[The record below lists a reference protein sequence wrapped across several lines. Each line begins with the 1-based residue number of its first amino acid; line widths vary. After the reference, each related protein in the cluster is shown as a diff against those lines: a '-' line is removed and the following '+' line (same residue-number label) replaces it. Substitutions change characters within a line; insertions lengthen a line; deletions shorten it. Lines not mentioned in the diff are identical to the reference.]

1 MIAFLVPH
9 VPRDPFSQPKTCS
22 CQTKRPLEA
31 AGVYDMQKTN
41 GTTPTSAPVDP
52 RIPTAIEPG
61 SAVLK
66 NLQPADRFRLKRL
79 LRRPF
84 EYIHHPSFEKPGAGK
99 ELFAEAF
106 ENASPVRPW
115 CNAAPDQEDP
125 FDSSLAAPITL
136 TASEEKNL
144 FLRLNYARFRINKI
158 LTKFA
163 GKRLTEQAAREIA
176 WWQERV
182 ESIRGEIVKANVPLV
197 LAMAKRTRLGN
208 IDYAELISEGNM
220 ALLRSVD
227 KFDCGRGFKFSTYG
241 CRAILKSFSRVAMKI
256 GRYRGRFP
264 VEFDPS
270 LERSDYAETQRLDQE
285 FDCLDEL
292 RGILRENSA
301 SLNEVEVKVLQ
312 ARFALGNAESAP
324 GDGPQTLEQV
334 GMLIGVTKERV
345 RQIQNRALSKL
356 REKLQKD
363 FLAA

>member
-1 MIAFLVPH
+1 MNREVG
-9 VPRDPFSQPKTCS
+9 S
-22 CQTKRPLEA
+22 
-31 AGVYDMQKTN
+31 TN
-41 GTTPTSAPVDP
+41 AEGSADP
-52 RIPTAIEPG
+52 RIPTAGEPS

-66 NLQPADRFRLKRL
+66 KLQAVERLRLKRL
-79 LRRPF
+79 LGKPF
-84 EYIHHPSFEKPGAGK
+84 EYIHHPSFDTAGTGQK
-99 ELFAEAF
+99 LFAEDFTVQAH
-106 ENASPVRPW
+106 STRPW
-115 CNAAPDQEDP
+115 CNAAEIDAIEFDP
-125 FDSSLAAPITL
+125 SLLKPITL
-136 TASEEKNL
+136 TTPQEQTL
-144 FLRLNYARFRINKI
+144 FLRLNYARFRIDRL
-158 LTKFA
+158 LTRFA
-163 GKRLTEQAAREIA
+163 HKQLSEQATHEIL
-176 WWQERV
+176 WWQNKVERL
-182 ESIRGEIVKANVPLV
+182 RGEIVKANVPLV

-227 KFDCGRGFKFSTYG
+227 KFDCSRGFKFSTYG

-264 VEFDPS
+264 VEFDPT
-270 LERSDYAETQRLDQE
+270 LERSDFADHQHDTVTT
-285 FDCLDEL
+285 DCLDEL

-301 SLNEVEVKVLQ
+301 SLNDVEVKVIQ
-312 ARFALGNAESAP
+312 ARFALGNVQGAP